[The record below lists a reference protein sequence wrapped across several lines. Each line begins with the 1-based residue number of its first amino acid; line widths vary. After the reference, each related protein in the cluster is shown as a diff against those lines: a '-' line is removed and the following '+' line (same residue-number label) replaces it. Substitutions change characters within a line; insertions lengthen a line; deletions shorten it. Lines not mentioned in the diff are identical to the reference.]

1 MSARS
6 IRDIGLSLLGI
17 AAAAALIL
25 FLLSYLRIA
34 PPLERSAIGM
44 DGLAALLAAQDQ
56 PARTF
61 SGGST
66 LETEAIGLRILPIF
80 EHTVDG
86 FSFSPS
92 FQEEGAY
99 LNAPMR
105 PITRWTVTRKV
116 EAAPTL
122 IVLSKWADGVRRSG
136 LAHPDFLLNHPDR
149 DDIAGQLM
157 PDEVNEDAPSETASE
172 PAPQTDAKPE
182 PVEPQDPSVDI
193 EDEKIGPAQPDA
205 APEQNPGRSAEAEE
219 EERKVVTIP
228 TILPVEP
235 DTLTL
240 QTVSGGPFGAVA
252 LRAPQF
258 MALGSHCEALVGAPD
273 RALLARC
280 HHGDAPFWVLSDP
293 DVLNN
298 HGLHLG
304 ENAGVALA
312 LIADLNAGGEVLI
325 DYSIQLWSADEDRR
339 SWWEFLRALEPP
351 FLWFWIA
358 ALVLFALAFWR
369 SLVRAEP
376 VRSLFEEGHRGA
388 RRTVVAAQA
397 RLMRNTGR
405 DGALLRA
412 LSRQRALALCDLLL
426 GRDGGLET
434 RRARML
440 EFVRRRNED
449 LGARLAAAFEA
460 ADAAEDRLAP
470 DQAVTLLNRL
480 ETAYEE
486 ARLLA

>member
-1 MSARS
+1 MSAWS
-6 IRDIGLSLLGI
+6 IRDFGLALIGV

-25 FLLSYLRIA
+25 FLISYVRIA

-44 DGLAALLAAQDQ
+44 DGLAAMLAAEDQ

-61 SGGST
+61 SGGSA
-66 LETEAIGLRILPIF
+66 LETEAIGLRVLPIF
-80 EHTVDG
+80 EREVDG
-86 FSFSPS
+86 LSFSPFVS
-92 FQEEGAY
+92 GEAAY
-99 LNAPMR
+99 LNPPSR
-105 PITRWTVTRKV
+105 PITRRTVTRKA
-116 EAAPTL
+116 EAVPTL
-122 IVLSKWADGVRRSG
+122 IVLSKWSDGVRRSG

-149 DDIAGQLM
+149 DAIAGHLRS
-157 PDEVNEDAPSETASE
+157 EEASEAASSETAAE
-172 PAPQTDAKPE
+172 AETKPE
-182 PVEPQDPSVDI
+182 PAEPQESSVAI
-193 EDEKIGPAQPDA
+193 EDEKIAPAPQDGT
-205 APEQNPGRSAEAEE
+205 PEQDPDRSAEADGD
-219 EERKVVTIP
+219 RAKAVAIP
-228 TILPVEP
+228 AILPVEP
-235 DTLTL
+235 DTLRL
-240 QTVSGGPFGAVA
+240 QSVSGGPFGAIT

-258 MALGSHCEALVGAPD
+258 MALGSHCEALIGAPD
-273 RALLARC
+273 RALLALC
-280 HHGDAPFWVLSDP
+280 HVGDTPFWVLSDP

-304 ENAGVALA
+304 ENAAAALA
-312 LIADLNAGGEVLI
+312 LIADLSAGGEVLI
-325 DYSIQLWSADEDRR
+325 DYSTQVWSAEEDRR
-339 SWWEFLRALEPP
+339 SWWEFLRALQPP

-376 VRSLFEEGHRGA
+376 VRSLFEEGYRGA
-388 RRTVVAAQA
+388 RHTVVAAQA

-440 EFVRRRNED
+440 DFVRRRD
-449 LGARLAAAFEA
+449 DALGVRLAAAFEA